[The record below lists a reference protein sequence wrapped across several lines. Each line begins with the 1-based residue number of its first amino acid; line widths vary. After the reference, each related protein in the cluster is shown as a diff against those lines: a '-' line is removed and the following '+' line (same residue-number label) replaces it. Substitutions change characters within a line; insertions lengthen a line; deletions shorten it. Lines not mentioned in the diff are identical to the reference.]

1 MRIDENVAFEQKI
14 IIKIK
19 VELGKA
25 IKLKNL
31 FSSHKHKN
39 FPALDFLSFLKKGR
53 EQ

>member
-1 MRIDENVAFEQKI
+1 MWPLNKKK

-39 FPALDFLSFLKKGR
+39 FPALDFLSFLKKR
-53 EQ
+53 SRAVTS